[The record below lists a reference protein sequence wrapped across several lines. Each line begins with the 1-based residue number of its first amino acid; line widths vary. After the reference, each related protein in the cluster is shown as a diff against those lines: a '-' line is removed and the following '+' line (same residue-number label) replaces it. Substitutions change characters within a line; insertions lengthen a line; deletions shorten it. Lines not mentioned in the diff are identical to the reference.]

1 MSAVWH
7 SYTFPTVVSLLLH
20 GVLIAV
26 MLVGWSSEPP
36 PRQVQRPNF
45 IQAQLVTLDAQT
57 EQKAEVPPEPRVI
70 DLTQQRREQERQ
82 AEEQRQQQA
91 AQQRRQEEQRRQQEQ
106 RRQEEQRKAEQQR
119 REDAER
125 QRQAEAERQRQAE
138 AERER
143 QRQAEAERRQQ
154 EQAAQQRA
162 RAEEQQQL
170 EASYAATA
178 QSFTSVISR
187 RIEQNWSRPPSARNN
202 MECELLIRLV
212 PTGRVIQVD
221 VIRSSGNAQ
230 FDRSAVQAVQRA
242 EQFPEVR
249 DIPSEVFE
257 RYYRELTL
265 VFRPQDLRQ

>member
-1 MSAVWH
+1 MSVVWEIYGLPAII
-7 SYTFPTVVSLLLH
+7 SVLLH
-20 GVLIAV
+20 GALLAV
-26 MLVGWSSEPP
+26 MLIGWTAEPI

-45 IQAQLVTLDAQT
+45 IEAQLVTLEAAT
-57 EQKAEVPPEPRVI
+57 EQQAEAKAEPRVI

-82 AEEQRQQQA
+82 AEQQRQQQV
-91 AQQRRQEEQRRQQEQ
+91 QQRRQEEERRREEEL
-106 RRQEEQRKAEQQR
+106 RRQET
-119 REDAER
+119 ER
-125 QRQAEAERQRQAE
+125 QRQKEAERKAE

-143 QRQAEAERRQQ
+143 QRQAEAERRQREQ
-154 EQAAQQRA
+154 EAQQRA
-162 RAEEQQQL
+162 RAEEEQQRL
-170 EASYAATA
+170 EESYAVAA
-178 QSFTSVISR
+178 QSYTAAISR

-221 VIRSSGNAQ
+221 VIRSSGNVQ
-230 FDRSAVQAVQRA
+230 FDRSAVQAVQRI

-249 DIPSEVFE
+249 EIPPEVFE